1 MRYHF
6 RVPRKPLGDRP
17 KRPPQKLGA
26 NQALVAIRRAN
37 LHEPLLERERVG
49 VKPVDIIRRDLLRFY
64 AAADDSV
71 RRLELTDR
79 DLKRIGAIVAGVSF
93 DEPKH
98 AANLWA
104 YVLTELGEEHPLVAK
119 LRGQPLAVLYGV
131 IDAADRA
138 YHRGRE

>member
-1 MRYHF
+1 
-6 RVPRKPLGDRP
+6 
-17 KRPPQKLGA
+17 
-26 NQALVAIRRAN
+26 
-37 LHEPLLERERVG
+37 LERERLG
-49 VKPVDIIRRDLLRFY
+49 LKPVHIVRRDLLRFW
-64 AAADDSV
+64 AAANESV
-71 RRLELTDR
+71 KELELTDR
-79 DLKRIGAIVAGVSF
+79 DLRKLGAIVAGVAF

-104 YVLTELGEEHPLVAK
+104 YVVTELGEGHPLVAK